1 MSALSPNITI
11 NRNRARHFYTGIWTP
26 PCRLRQSPVILLTS
40 VEPGRDISSGR
51 IRLPRLSLPRRVR
64 FANRFT
70 RLAPN
75 RLPFIPGT
83 AEDVT
88 ATPAAPSQRI
98 PVANATQARA
108 DPGPAV

>member
-1 MSALSPNITI
+1 MRL
-11 NRNRARHFYTGIWTP
+11 
-26 PCRLRQSPVILLTS
+26 CRLGQSQVTVLASADVRREVVSGLL
-40 VEPGRDISSGR
+40 
-51 IRLPRLSLPRRVR
+51 RLPRLSLPRRVR

-98 PVANATQARA
+98 PAANATQARA